1 MIRVAHVV
9 GKMFGG
15 GVESVVMNYY
25 RHIDRD
31 RVQFDLLVDS
41 DSGLVPRDEVES
53 LGGRIIEIPP
63 YQHVLA
69 YQRSLR
75 RVLSVGRWPIVH
87 SHISTLSV
95 FSLCAAKAAG
105 IPVRIAHS
113 HMAWSQGIS
122 AKSVIERTLCNFA
135 NIYPTD
141 RLACS
146 QQAGEWLFGKRADI
160 NLMYNAIEL
169 DRFSFSEEARGR
181 VRSEL
186 GVSDETLVVGHL
198 GRFAY
203 AKNHP
208 FLLHA
213 FEQLL
218 QLREDSILVLVG
230 GGDSNRRKDAEQWIY
245 EHKLE
250 DKVRI
255 FGYTDHPEHL
265 YSAFDV
271 LALPSFFE
279 GLSVVGIEAQAAGL
293 PCLFSDRTTREINI
307 SEAAQFLPI
316 EEPRVWADALS
327 QIEIGARIPTDK
339 KGFDDYDIVKASE
352 WLAGYYEQLAMRANR
367 LS

>member
-1 MIRVAHVV
+1 MIRIAQVV

-25 RHIDRD
+25 RHVDRD

-69 YQRSLR
+69 YQRGLR
-75 RVLSVGRWPIVH
+75 RVLEAGHWPIVH

-95 FSLCAAKAAG
+95 FSLRAAKAAG
-105 IPVRIAHS
+105 VPVRIAHS

-122 AKSVIERTLCNFA
+122 AKSMIERTLRHTSS
-135 NIYPTD
+135 IYPTD

-146 QQAGEWLFGKRADI
+146 QQAGEWLFGKRADFG
-160 NLMYNAIEL
+160 LMYNAIDL
-169 DRFSFSEEARGR
+169 DRFSFSKEAREQ
-181 VRSEL
+181 VRKDL
-186 GVSDETLVVGHL
+186 GASDETLVIGHV
-198 GRFAY
+198 GRFTY

-208 FLLHA
+208 FLLNA

-218 QLREDSILVLVG
+218 ALREDAILVLAG
-230 GGDSNRRKDAEQWIY
+230 GGDSNKRQAVEQWVH
-245 EHKLE
+245 EHGLE
-250 DKVRI
+250 DKVRFLGFI
-255 FGYTDHPEHL
+255 ERPESL

-271 LALPSFFE
+271 FALPSFFE
-279 GLSVVGIEAQAAGL
+279 GLSVVGIEAQVAGV

-307 SEAAQFLPI
+307 SERAQFLPI
-316 EEPRVWADALS
+316 EDPHVWAEALS
-327 QIEIGARIPTDK
+327 QVRIGLRLPTNN
-339 KGFDDYDIVKASE
+339 KGFDNYNIVRAGE
-352 WLAGYYEQLAMRANR
+352 WLTGYYEQLAARADR
-367 LS
+367 LM